1 MFVKI
6 CGIRSIE
13 DLKKVENLVD
23 AAGVVVRSKSKR
35 AVGLDEAKVIISRAR
50 IPVFV
55 VSTES
60 SYEGWKEIIER
71 TKADY
76 IQVHSDMDIE
86 EFEKIKRE
94 FSCTITKAFTVP
106 EQCKNPETVTDKIV
120 EYASKFNADY
130 FLFDTGKGSGKVH
143 DLRVSR
149 EIFRKVDNAI
159 LAGGLNP
166 VNVRGIIEFVKPF
179 GVDVSSG
186 VERNRVKDP
195 ELIRSFVEVVK
206 SMNCLK

>member
-1 MFVKI
+1 
-6 CGIRSIE
+6 
-13 DLKKVENLVD
+13 
-23 AAGVVVRSKSKR
+23 
-35 AVGLDEAKVIISRAR
+35 
-50 IPVFV
+50 
-55 VSTES
+55 
-60 SYEGWKEIIER
+60 
-71 TKADY
+71 
-76 IQVHSDMDIE
+76 
-86 EFEKIKRE
+86 
-94 FSCTITKAFTVP
+94 
-106 EQCKNPETVTDKIV
+106 
-120 EYASKFNADY
+120 
-130 FLFDTGKGSGKVH
+130 KVH

-186 VERNRVKDP
+186 VEKNGVKDP